1 MNWRQRSGWWIV
13 HSSQAVSEVVEKSLA
28 NGVVNS
34 INAVHKPVDL
44 IGTFGEA
51 SAEFAHHVGIW
62 GQLLLLLLSLK
73 TLQVFDSHLQN
84 VSFLEF

>member
-1 MNWRQRSGWWIV
+1 MNWRKRSGWWIV
-13 HSSQAVSEVVEKSLA
+13 HSGQAVSEVVEKSLA
-28 NGVVNS
+28 DGMVNS
-34 INAVHKPVDL
+34 VHTVHESVDFV
-44 IGTFGEA
+44 GTFGEA
-51 SAEFAHHVGIW
+51 STEFAHHVGIW